1 MVLLSV
7 ILPVFNSE
15 TFVKE
20 AIRSVLEQTFSD
32 FELIVIDD
40 GSTDKSGEIVLG
52 FDDPRI
58 VYLRNENNRG
68 LVFSLNWGL
77 KSAKGDYIARM
88 DADDICHPERF
99 QKQIL
104 SLKQNPSI
112 GLCACKAALIDSNGQ
127 RIDKVFFSKINAPIP
142 WEILWHNPIVHPSVM
157 FRKKILNGEREWYRL
172 EEYPAE
178 DYGFWC
184 RLVAHNKMLILDE
197 KLLYYRISPSGIFH
211 SNQKVIF
218 EKSVSI
224 SRAYASRVSGR
235 VVPDFHS
242 YFYYQSQDRVAAI
255 AGASVKEARDWLTS
269 LAVSLAS
276 HHQWSRSE
284 LEPVLFDVN
293 QKILRMILHSNLSF
307 IGRVQSIFILDL
319 KYTVRDVYAY
329 LRKKIGSGK

>member
-15 TFVKE
+15 TFVEE
-20 AIRSVLEQTFSD
+20 AIRSVLDQTFSD

-58 VYLRNENNRG
+58 VYLRNETNQG
-68 LVFSLNWGL
+68 LVFSLNRGL
-77 KSAKGDYIARM
+77 EIAKGDYIARM
-88 DADDICHPERF
+88 DADDICYPERF
-99 QKQIL
+99 HRQIL
-104 SLKQNPSI
+104 SLDQNPSI
-112 GLCACKAALIDSNGQ
+112 GLCASKAALIDSFGK
-127 RIDKVFFSKINAPIP
+127 RIVKVFFPKINAPIP

-157 FRKKILNGEREWYRL
+157 FRKKILNSEREWYRL

-178 DYGFWC
+178 DYGLWC
-184 RLVAHNKMLILDE
+184 RLIAHNKMLILDE
-197 KLLYYRISPSGIFH
+197 ELLYYRISPDGIFH

-218 EKSVSI
+218 EKSILI

-235 VVPDFHS
+235 VAPDFHS

-255 AGASVKEARDWLTS
+255 AGASVTEARYWLTS

-307 IGRVQSIFILDL
+307 MGRVKSIVSLDL
-319 KYTVRDVYAY
+319 KYTAKDVFAY
-329 LRKKIGSGK
+329 LWKKVGSRK